1 MADSRAPGETSEEAR
16 TAEARA
22 ADPQAAGSSVTLA
35 LVSHTNVGKTTLA
48 RTLLRRDVGEVLDQA
63 HVTEEAEVFTVIEA
77 DGLALRLADTP
88 GFGDSARLLRRLRT
102 SEKPLLWFFQQR
114 WDRVADRPFWS
125 SQQAA
130 LAVREHADVVL
141 YLVNA
146 TEHPE
151 DAGYVDL
158 ELELLD
164 WLAAPVVVLLNQT
177 GDTSYRRRV
186 GERLEEE
193 WRRHTARFSSVRDV
207 LELDA
212 FCRCWVEE
220 GALWRRVEGV
230 LPGEKAEAM
239 DVLCT
244 AWERRNVKTFE
255 EAVAALVDYIAATG
269 ADREAMAEKRPSR
282 EQKAAAM
289 EALGQRLVAR
299 TEDLMSTLLTLHGLQ
314 GDVAAEI
321 HQQIDA
327 FAVSGGEALDAERG
341 ALLGGMLSGALG
353 GLAADVMAGGLT
365 FGGGVV
371 AGAILG
377 ALGGAG
383 LARGYQLVQG
393 DKLPEVG
400 WSVAFLERLVAQ
412 AILRYLA
419 VAHFGRGRGE
429 FTHQDAA
436 RPWREAVAE
445 KLRVRREAW
454 RELLKPVVS
463 GKGTTRTAAS
473 RAIHPLL
480 DETAREVM
488 VEGYPDAAGLLGVEA
503 GGPQAPVESGG

>member
-1 MADSRAPGETSEEAR
+1 MTDHPTDAGGEATDAHEAPR
-16 TAEARA
+16 
-22 ADPQAAGSSVTLA
+22 DVTLA

-63 HVTEEAEVFTVIEA
+63 HVTEDAELFTVIEDA
-77 DGLALRLADTP
+77 GVALRLADTP
-88 GFGDSARLLRRLRT
+88 GFGDSAKLLKRLRT
-102 SEKPLLWFFQQR
+102 SEKPLRWFFQQR
-114 WDRVADRPFWS
+114 WDRIADRPFWS

-130 LAVREHADVVL
+130 LAVREHADLVL

-164 WLAAPVVVLLNQT
+164 WLAVPVVLLLNQT
-177 GDTSYRRRV
+177 GDTSYRRHAGDRLV
-186 GERLEEE
+186 DLWRHHSERFTE
-193 WRRHTARFSSVRDV
+193 VRAV

-220 GALWRRVEGV
+220 GTLWRRVQEV
-230 LPGEKAEAM
+230 LPPSKAQAM
-239 DVLCT
+239 DGLCR
-244 AWERRNVKTFE
+244 AWEQRNLKTFE
-255 EAVAALVDYIAATG
+255 KAVSALADYVAATG
-269 ADREAMAEKRPSR
+269 ADREVMPEKRPSR

-289 EALGQRLVAR
+289 ETLGLRLVAR
-299 TEDLMSTLLTLHGLQ
+299 TEDLMASLLGLHGLE
-314 GDVAAEI
+314 GSVAAEI

-327 FAVSGGEALDAERG
+327 FAVSGDEALDAERG
-341 ALLGGMLSGALG
+341 ALLGGVLSGALG

-400 WSVAFLERLVAQ
+400 WSVGFLERLVAQ
-412 AILRYLA
+412 ALLRYLA

-429 FTHQDAA
+429 FTHEDAA
-436 RPWREAVAE
+436 RPWQEAVAE
-445 KLRVRREAW
+445 KMRLGRETW
-454 RELLKPVVS
+454 REELKPMTV
-463 GKGTTRTAAS
+463 GKGITRAAAARS
-473 RAIHPLL
+473 IVPLL
-480 DETAREVM
+480 DRTARDVL
-488 VEGYPDAAGLLGVEA
+488 VEGYPEAADLLGVEVKTA
-503 GGPQAPVESGG
+503 DPPTESGG